1 MAYSTGTANSAAEI
15 VAAIKSLATGNG
27 WSESGTTLIKGDI
40 YTLLSTT
47 GDTVF
52 ARGALG
58 AVETNQSQ
66 RSVRLR
72 ADAWTGTNNIAML
85 TFPCTYHVF
94 VNTDPDDIVCF
105 VNYNINWW
113 QWIMFGKAK
122 NMGVDGTC
130 NYQAGSF
137 PAGANSEFMPWST
150 TSDAALTT
158 STPRIYGV
166 PFPFWN
172 PSCSAVTSPIGDAIN
187 VESTTWLECTDFP
200 GNHAINSRRFA
211 KTFLN
216 LMPNAW
222 NGEITLC
229 RVFLKYLR
237 STGVYSYA
245 AELPHI
251 RYTRNDNYTDGQI
264 ITLGSDEWMVFPG
277 LRKDTNQRNGAI
289 DASTNSALNSSG
301 TVAIAVR
308 KTT

>member
-40 YTLLSTT
+40 YTDLSTS
-47 GDTVF
+47 GNNVF
-52 ARGALG
+52 IRGALG
-58 AVETNQSQ
+58 GVGTNQSQ
-66 RSVRLR
+66 RESRLR

-94 VNTDPDDIVCF
+94 VNTDPDDVVCF
-105 VNYNINWW
+105 VNYNVNWW

-137 PAGANSEFMPWST
+137 PAGANSLAIPWST
-150 TSDAALTT
+150 TADGSLYST
-158 STPRIYGV
+158 SPFVYGV
-166 PFPFWN
+166 PFPFWQPN
-172 PSCSAVTSPIGDAIN
+172 SPAVTAPTGDSIN
-187 VESTTWLECTDFP
+187 VESTTWLECTNIP
-200 GNHAINSRRFA
+200 SSHAINARRFA

-229 RVFLKYLR
+229 RVLLKYLR

-251 RYTRNDNYTDGQI
+251 RYTRNDNYTDGEI
-264 ITLGSDEWMVFPG
+264 ITLGSDEWMIFPG
-277 LRKDTNQRNGAI
+277 LRKDFSQRDG
-289 DASTNSALNSSG
+289 STSNAESIALNSSG